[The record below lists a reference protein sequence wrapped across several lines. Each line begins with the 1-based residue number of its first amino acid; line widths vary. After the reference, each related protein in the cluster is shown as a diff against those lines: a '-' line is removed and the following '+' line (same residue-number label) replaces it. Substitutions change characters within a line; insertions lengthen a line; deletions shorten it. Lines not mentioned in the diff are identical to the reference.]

1 MQVVQNEEGK
11 QMNKKA
17 GIGFYIFL
25 TAFVFLV
32 MFPFIWVFLTS
43 VKPVGEIFSSF
54 SWFTTSPTLDSYDA
68 ALTNRPLLR
77 YMLNSFVVS
86 GLTTIVSL
94 AFAAFTAY
102 AVTRLPIKGKGLI
115 LGIVLAASMFPQ
127 IAIISPIFNLVTD
140 LGLRNSYLG
149 LVIPYIT
156 ISLPLAIWI
165 LATFFKKIPFEL
177 EESAKLDGAS
187 PFQTF
192 RKIIFPLAAPGVF
205 TTGILVFIAA
215 WNEYLFSLTINSDD
229 AWRTVP
235 VGISM
240 YQSQYSVPW
249 GDISAATVIVTIP
262 IVILVLFFQRRIVSG
277 LTSGSM
283 KE

>member
-1 MQVVQNEEGK
+1 
-11 QMNKKA
+11 MNKKA

-43 VKPVGEIFSSF
+43 IKPVGEIFSSF
-54 SWFTTSPTLDSYDA
+54 RWFTTSPTLDSYDA

>member
-1 MQVVQNEEGK
+1 
-11 QMNKKA
+11 
-17 GIGFYIFL
+17 
-25 TAFVFLV
+25 

-43 VKPVGEIFSSF
+43 IKPSGEIFSSF
-54 SWFTTSPTLDSYDA
+54 KWFTAKPTVESYEA
-68 ALTNRPLLR
+68 ALTNRPLIR
-77 YMLNSFVVS
+77 YMINSFVVATLS
-86 GLTTIVSL
+86 TILSLT
-94 AFAAFTAY
+94 FASFTSY
-102 AVTRLPIKGKGLI
+102 ALTRLPIKGKGFI

-127 IAIISPIFNLVTD
+127 IAIISPMFNLITG

-156 ISLPLAIWI
+156 ISLPLSIWI
-165 LATFFKKIPFEL
+165 LSTFFQKKPFEL

-215 WNEYLFSLTINSDD
+215 WNEYLFALTINSSDS
-229 AWRTVP
+229 WRTVP

-240 YQSQYSVPW
+240 YSSQFTIPW
-249 GDISAATVIVTIP
+249 GDISAATVLVTIP
-262 IVILVLFFQRRIVSG
+262 IVIIVLLFQRRIVSG
-277 LTSGSM
+277 LTSGKV

>member
-1 MQVVQNEEGK
+1 
-11 QMNKKA
+11 MNKRA
-17 GIGFYIFL
+17 GIGFYAFL
-25 TAFVFLV
+25 AIFVFIV

-43 VKPVGEIFSSF
+43 IKPVGEIFSSF
-54 SWFTTSPTLDSYDA
+54 KWFTQNPSLDSYVA
-68 ALTNRPLLR
+68 ALTHRPLLR

-86 GLTTIVSL
+86 TLTTILSIVFA
-94 AFAAFTAY
+94 AFAAY
-102 AVTRLPIKGKGLI
+102 ALTRLPIKGKRLI
-115 LGIVLAASMFPQ
+115 LGIVLASSMFPQ
-127 IAIISPIFNLVTD
+127 VAILSPMFNIVTD

-156 ISLPLAIWI
+156 ISLPLSIWI
-165 LATFFKKIPFEL
+165 LSTFFQKIPFEL

-205 TTGILVFIAA
+205 TTAILVFIAA
-215 WNEYLFSLTINSDD
+215 WNEYLFALTINSDD
-229 AWRTVP
+229 LWRTVP

-240 YQSQYSVPW
+240 YTSQYSIPW

-277 LTSGSM
+277 LTSGSV

>member
-1 MQVVQNEEGK
+1 
-11 QMNKKA
+11 MNKRG
-17 GIGFYIFL
+17 GIGFYLFL
-25 TAFVFLV
+25 IIFVFLV

-43 VKPVGEIFSSF
+43 IKPPREIFSSF
-54 SWFTTSPTLDSYDA
+54 SWFTSNPTLASYEA
-68 ALTNRPLLR
+68 ALTNRPLVR
-77 YMLNSFVVS
+77 YMINSFAVS
-86 GLTTIVSL
+86 ALTTVLSL
-94 AFAAFTAY
+94 VFASFTAY

-115 LGIVLAASMFPQ
+115 LGLVLAASMFPQ
-127 IAIISPIFNLVTD
+127 IAIISPMFNLVTD
-140 LGLRNSYLG
+140 LGLRNSYMG

-192 RKIIFPLAAPGVF
+192 RKIILPLAAPGIF

-215 WNEYLFSLTINSDD
+215 WNEYLFALTINSDD

-240 YQSQYSVPW
+240 YQSQYSIPW

-262 IVILVLFFQRRIVSG
+262 IVILVLFFQKRIVSG
-277 LTSGSM
+277 LTSGSV

>member
-1 MQVVQNEEGK
+1 M
-11 QMNKKA
+11 KKR
-17 GIGFYIFL
+17 GTVGFYIFL
-25 TAFVFLV
+25 VVFVFLV

-43 VKPVGEIFSSF
+43 IKPVNEIFSSF
-54 SWFTTSPTLDSYDA
+54 KWFTSNPTLSSYEA

-77 YMLNSFVVS
+77 YMLNSYVVS
-86 GLTTIVSL
+86 MLTTVLSL
-94 AFAAFTAY
+94 TFAAFTAY

-115 LGIVLAASMFPQ
+115 LGLVLAASMFPQ
-127 IAIISPIFNLVTD
+127 IAIISPMFNLVTN

-149 LVIPYIT
+149 LIIPYIT

-165 LATFFKKIPFEL
+165 LSTFFKKIPYEL

-192 RKIIFPLAAPGVF
+192 RKIILPLATPGIF

-215 WNEYLFSLTINSDD
+215 WNEYLFALTINSDD
-229 AWRTVP
+229 QWRTVP

-240 YQSQYSVPW
+240 YQSEFSIPW

-262 IVILVLFFQRRIVSG
+262 IVVLVLIFQRRIVSG
-277 LTSGSM
+277 LTSGSV

>member
-1 MQVVQNEEGK
+1 
-11 QMNKKA
+11 MNKKA
-17 GIGFYIFL
+17 GIGFYLFL
-25 TAFVFLV
+25 VVFVFLV

-43 VKPVGEIFSSF
+43 IKPVGEIFSSF
-54 SWFTTSPTLDSYDA
+54 NWFTKNPSFDSYIA
-68 ALTNRPLLR
+68 ALTHRPLAR
-77 YMLNSFVVS
+77 YMLNSFVISTV
-86 GLTTIVSL
+86 TTLLSVGFAS
-94 AFAAFTAY
+94 FAAY
-102 AVTRLPIKGKGLI
+102 ALTRLPIKGKGWI

-127 IAIISPIFNLVTD
+127 VAIISPMFDIISGLN
-140 LGLRNSYLG
+140 LRNSFLG

-156 ISLPLAIWI
+156 ISLPLSIWV
-165 LATFFKKIPFEL
+165 LSTFFQKIPSEL

-205 TTGILVFIAA
+205 TTGILAFIAA
-215 WNEYLFSLTINSDD
+215 WNEYLFALTINSEDK
-229 AWRTVP
+229 WRTVP

-240 YQSQYSVPW
+240 YTSEFSIPW

-262 IVILVLFFQRRIVSG
+262 IVILVLVFQRRIVSG
-277 LTSGSM
+277 LTSGSV

>member
-1 MQVVQNEEGK
+1 
-11 QMNKKA
+11 MNKRA
-17 GIGFYIFL
+17 GIGFYLFL
-25 TAFVFLV
+25 TIFVFLV

-43 VKPVGEIFSSF
+43 IKAPGEIFSSF
-54 SWFTTSPTLDSYDA
+54 KWFTSNPSLESYEA
-68 ALTNRPLLR
+68 AITNRPLFR

-86 GLTTIVSL
+86 GLTTILSL
-94 AFAAFTAY
+94 AFASFTAY
-102 AVTRLPIKGKGLI
+102 ALTRLPIKGKGFV
-115 LGIVLAASMFPQ
+115 LGLVLAASMFPQ
-127 IAIISPIFNLVTD
+127 IAIISPMFNLVTG
-140 LGLRNSYLG
+140 LGLRNSYMG

-156 ISLPLAIWI
+156 ISLPLSIWI
-165 LATFFKKIPFEL
+165 LSTFFQKIPFEL

-215 WNEYLFSLTINSDD
+215 WNEYLFALTINSDD
-229 AWRTVP
+229 MWRTVP

-240 YQSQYSVPW
+240 YQSQYSIPW

-262 IVILVLFFQRRIVSG
+262 VVIIVLLFQKRIVSG
-277 LTSGSM
+277 LTSGSV

>member
-1 MQVVQNEEGK
+1 
-11 QMNKKA
+11 MNRRA
-17 GIGFYIFL
+17 GIGFYVFL
-25 TAFVFLV
+25 VVFVFLV

-43 VKPVGEIFSSF
+43 IKAPGEIFSSF
-54 SWFTTSPTLDSYDA
+54 KWFTSNPSLESYEA

-86 GLTTIVSL
+86 ALTTVLALVFASL
-94 AFAAFTAY
+94 TSY
-102 AVTRLPIKGKGLI
+102 ALTRLPIKGKGLI
-115 LGIVLAASMFPQ
+115 LGLVLAASMFPQ
-127 IAIISPIFNLVTD
+127 IAIISPMFNLITD

-165 LATFFKKIPFEL
+165 LSTFFQKIPFEL

-215 WNEYLFSLTINSDD
+215 WNEYLFALTINSDD
-229 AWRTVP
+229 LWRTVP

-240 YQSQYSVPW
+240 YQSQYSIPW

-262 IVILVLFFQRRIVSG
+262 IVILVLLFQRRIVSG
-277 LTSGSM
+277 LTSGSV

>member
-1 MQVVQNEEGK
+1 
-11 QMNKKA
+11 MNKRA
-17 GIGFYIFL
+17 GIGFYLLLIL
-25 TAFVFLV
+25 FVFVV

-43 VKPVGEIFSSF
+43 VKPPSEIFSSF
-54 SWFTTSPTLDSYDA
+54 KWFTKDPSFASYEA

-86 GLTTIVSL
+86 GLTTLLSL
-94 AFAAFTAY
+94 TFASFTAY
-102 AVTRLPIKGKGLI
+102 ALTRLPIKGKGFI
-115 LGIVLAASMFPQ
+115 LGLVLASSMFPQ
-127 IAIISPIFNLVTD
+127 IAIISPMFNLITG

-156 ISLPLAIWI
+156 ISLPLSIWI
-165 LATFFKKIPFEL
+165 LSTFFQKIPFEL

-192 RKIIFPLAAPGVF
+192 QKIIFPLAAPGIF

-215 WNEYLFSLTINSDD
+215 WNEYLFALTINSDD
-229 AWRTVP
+229 VWRTVP

-240 YQSQYSVPW
+240 YQSEFSVPW

-262 IVILVLFFQRRIVSG
+262 IVMIVLLFQRRIVSG
-277 LTSGSM
+277 LTSGSI

>member
-1 MQVVQNEEGK
+1 
-11 QMNKKA
+11 MNRRA
-17 GIGFYIFL
+17 GIGFYVFL
-25 TAFVFLV
+25 VVFVFLV

-43 VKPVGEIFSSF
+43 IKTPGEIFSSF
-54 SWFTTSPTLDSYDA
+54 RWFTNNPSLESYEA

-86 GLTTIVSL
+86 ALTTILALVFASL
-94 AFAAFTAY
+94 TSY
-102 AVTRLPIKGKGLI
+102 ALTRLPIKGKGLI
-115 LGIVLAASMFPQ
+115 LGLVLAASMFPQ
-127 IAIISPIFNLVTD
+127 IAIISPMFNLITD

-165 LATFFKKIPFEL
+165 LATFFQKIPFEL

-215 WNEYLFSLTINSDD
+215 WNEYLFALTINSDD
-229 AWRTVP
+229 LWRTVP

-240 YQSQYSVPW
+240 YQSQYSIPW

-262 IVILVLFFQRRIVSG
+262 IVILVLLFQRRIVSG
-277 LTSGSM
+277 LTSGSV